1 MNFNNIVLKNLK
13 YNFTKFISYIFVN
26 IFVIA
31 VLFTYGSIVFNK
43 NITEDPILSA
53 TMDFVNMGIIA
64 ILLFSIVFISY
75 TGVYFIKTRGK
86 ELGVYLTLGMT
97 KNDLIKMILLESS
110 TMMLIS
116 VVIGMLIGLVFSGL
130 FYLILSKVLNS
141 PSLYYIDKNS
151 FILSLGVFL
160 VVFISNMIFSVL
172 FIKGTDITKIT
183 KSDKTKGM
191 RTPKKISGFFGILLF
206 IISTTML
213 YLVFTDNELVS
224 SLSDKTT
231 SVILTNVTLQFISL
245 YFLIASGLDFI
256 VAILSKNKEFYYRN
270 ILILSNLKY
279 SFVTYKTTL
288 YMITLLMGMSVLF
301 MGVQL
306 SFKYGSI
313 KIMNTVLPYDYM
325 IESKGEINPISED
338 EIYSIVNENNGKVS
352 ELITYSYISNE
363 IYRETETWLFNYGTT
378 TIMISESEFNKAFG
392 TDINVE
398 KDELVILNNS
408 NEDFGETVIDFD
420 TFLVV
425 DNLERGQERALKIRA
440 ERPTREGFYEVV
452 KSDGVDC
459 LTYTKEKT
467 TPMYY
472 PFINSYG
479 KIEFSSVM
487 ANIID
492 DEVYNTLNNKEI
504 TNVFLVDL
512 EKGGE
517 LKIYESILDLL
528 RIKNGNNDLWRGE
541 NIFDDLRNTPE
552 EFKPICKEL
561 SVEQTLKILGMFS
574 FTMTFISI
582 LFLISSSVVMYYKLA
597 NDIEYEREQ
606 VNLFKKIGLN
616 KDECKNYIDKHTG
629 VMFFTPLVLG
639 GGIGI
644 LYNYFFFFN
653 VPNRNSLLLI
663 VLVMYVFFVIYDI
676 VFYFIV
682 KKSLAKNVGLK

>member
-31 VLFTYGSIVFNK
+31 ILFTYGSIVFNK

-53 TMDFVNMGIIA
+53 TMDFVNMGVIA
-64 ILLFSIVFISY
+64 ILLFSIIFISY
-75 TGVYFIKTRGK
+75 TGVYFIKTRGR

-97 KNDLIKMILLESS
+97 KKDLIKMILLESS

-116 VVIGMLIGLVFSGL
+116 VVIGMITGLVFSGL
-130 FYLILSKVLNS
+130 FYLILSKVLDS

-160 VVFISNMIFSVL
+160 IVFISNMIFSVI
-172 FIKGTDITKIT
+172 FIKGSDITRIT

-191 RTPKKISGFFGILLF
+191 KTPKKISGFFGILLF
-206 IISTTML
+206 TVSTTML
-213 YLVFTDNELVS
+213 YLVFTDKEIVS
-224 SLSDKTT
+224 GLSDKTT

-256 VAILSKNKEFYYRN
+256 VAILSKNKEFYNRN

-279 SFVTYKTTL
+279 SFVTYKSTL

-306 SFKYGSI
+306 SFKYGSM

-325 IESKGEINPISED
+325 IESRGDINPISEE
-338 EIYSIVNENNGKVS
+338 EIYRVVYENGG
-352 ELITYSYISNE
+352 EIEEFITYPYISNE
-363 IYRETETWLFNYGTT
+363 IYRENETWLYNYGTT
-378 TIMISESEFNKAFG
+378 TMIISEGEFNRAFG
-392 TDINVE
+392 TDINVG
-398 KDELVILNNS
+398 KDELLMLSNS
-408 NEDFGETVIDFD
+408 NENFAETVIDYD

-425 DNLERGQERALKIRA
+425 DNLQSGQERANKIRA

-452 KSDGVDC
+452 KTDGVDC
-459 LTYTKEKT
+459 LTYTKENT
-467 TPMYY
+467 SAMYY
-472 PFINSYG
+472 PFIDSYG
-479 KIEFSSVM
+479 KMEFSSVV
-487 ANIID
+487 ANVID
-492 DEVYNTLNNKEI
+492 DEVYESLKNKEI
-504 TNVFLVDL
+504 TNVSLFNLQ
-512 EKGGE
+512 KGDV
-517 LKIYESILDLL
+517 LKIYDGLLDVL
-528 RIKNGNNDLWRGE
+528 RVNNGDNNLWRGE
-541 NIFDDLRNTPE
+541 NSFNELRDTPE
-552 EFKPICKEL
+552 EFKPICKML
-561 SVEQTLKILGMFS
+561 SVEQTMKILGMFS

-606 VNLFKKIGLN
+606 IKLFKKIGLN
-616 KDECKNYIDKHTG
+616 REECKSYLDKHTG

-639 GGIGI
+639 GGIGL

-653 VPNRNSLLLI
+653 APNRNYLLLVVI
-663 VLVMYVFFVIYDI
+663 IMYGFFVVYDV

-682 KKSLAKNVGLK
+682 KRSLAKNVGV